1 MTDDKQRQALNQNL
15 NQSLQSQVQQWR
27 TYLSREAAMSPD
39 DIDELEDH
47 LHGHLDAL
55 ISSGLSQDE
64 AFIVAVKRIG
74 DVNSLCR
81 EFAVAHSDRLWRQ
94 LVLSNHDDP
103 TDPLNQNL
111 VTAVAFAIAAALAIK
126 IPALFGIEIQS
137 AFYAINLS
145 LFILPIL
152 AAYLVVQTGNVRPR
166 AVLLAA
172 PFLGAAAIINIYPLT
187 HWGDATLL
195 TILHLPIALWLVI
208 GLAYAG
214 PRWHTSEGRMD
225 FVRFSGEL
233 AIYYILLALGGG
245 VLMAFTMAMF
255 AAIGIDAGTVLAEW
269 ILPSGAMGAV
279 IIGAWLVETKKG
291 VVENMAPILTRVFT
305 PLVTLVLLS
314 FLLTMLVTGHG
325 IDVEREVLIA
335 FDLLLVLVTG
345 LVIYA
350 ASARDSEVASN
361 IFDRLQLLLIISAV
375 IVDLLALAAITTRIA
390 EYGVSPNKLAALAEN
405 LILLVNLL
413 GAAWIY
419 LQFIK
424 RQLRFTAMVQ
434 WQTAFLPIYA
444 GWATVVVVVFPLVFG
459 F

>member
-1 MTDDKQRQALNQNL
+1 MTDDKKTQALNQNL

-27 TYLSREAAMSPD
+27 TYLSLEAAMSPD

-126 IPALFGIEIQS
+126 VPALFGIDIQS

-187 HWGDATLL
+187 GDATLL

-208 GLAYAG
+208 GLAYTG

-255 AAIGIDAGTVLAEW
+255 AAIGIDASIVLAEW

-314 FLLTMLVTGHG
+314 FLLTMVVTGHG
-325 IDVEREVLIA
+325 IDVERGVLIA

-350 ASARDSEVASN
+350 ASARDTDVPPD

-375 IVDLLALAAITTRIA
+375 IVDFLALAAIATRIA

-419 LQFIK
+419 LQFIG